1 MVSNFLRIIF
11 QKVLYHSAMKALE
24 KQALE
29 KQDKILRERATLE
42 KAGQD
47 EISYCIRP
55 LMAET
60 YRNNLLF
67 FGRLLK
73 KFAMGFTLFL
83 TIGCLYLWFEDGIVD
98 ASSGWKW
105 TDELNNILVIIGC
118 ILAVWCILG
127 LIKYAERYMAYTKYV
142 FSPDRVY
149 IYRFGKRNKIIDY
162 DEIRK
167 CISKRKIKV
176 RKGRFEIPYEGGTIP
191 VYTWGDEPTPAEF
204 YQFLNAQCGTNIP
217 EITDAENKIVREAGV
232 FGTLCAYGVL
242 PMWGFSAVIGGLGVL
257 SDLGIEHSLKEMI
270 KYFIHYFFSVANIF
284 GILGGICLVMGIV
297 LSIRNYFPAK
307 KHFAKYKDIIK
318 VSFF

>member
-1 MVSNFLRIIF
+1 MINNILRIITERTLYCAITKRLPKKSKLF
-11 QKVLYHSAMKALE
+11 QDGIE
-24 KQALE
+24 FPNTGQA
-29 KQDKILRERATLE
+29 DSI
-42 KAGQD
+42 
-47 EISYCIRP
+47 YCIRP

-83 TIGCLYLWFEDGIVD
+83 TIGCLYLWFEDSIVD
-98 ASSGWKW
+98 SSSGWKW

-149 IYRFGKRNKIIDY
+149 IYRFGKRDRIIDY
-162 DEIRK
+162 VEIKK
-167 CISKRKIKV
+167 CISMRKIKV
-176 RKGRFEIPYEGGTIP
+176 GNGRFELPYKGGMIPI
-191 VYTWGDEPTPAEF
+191 YTWGDEPAPVEF
-204 YQFLNAQCGTNIP
+204 YQFLSSKCEINLP
-217 EITDAENKIVREAGV
+217 EITNGENEIIKKTGV
-232 FGTLCAYGVL
+232 LRVFYSYGTLPAF
-242 PMWGFSAVIGGLGVL
+242 GFAAVLGVL
-257 SDLGIEHSLKEMI
+257 VVLGDFGVEHGLKEMI
-270 KYFIHYFFSVANIF
+270 QYFIHYFFSIGNIF
-284 GILGGICLVMGIV
+284 GILGLICLVMGIV